1 MSLRIKKLLLV
12 ATLVLAGTLP
22 AQGGE
27 MTSAYDFD
35 FQSIEGEALPLQSYA
50 GKAVLIVNTASF
62 CGFTPQYEGLESLWQ
77 KRRDEGLIV
86 LGVPSGDFGGQE
98 FKDNQ
103 EIADFCTTSFNIDF
117 PLTTRQSV
125 RGDDAHPFY
134 KWARDELGP
143 EQAPKWNFHKYLVG
157 RDGRLIA
164 SFPSSVT
171 PADDK
176 LQKAIT
182 QALAEKL

>member
-1 MSLRIKKLLLV
+1 MWLRVKNWLFV
-12 ATLVLAGTLP
+12 AGVIIAGTAP
-22 AQGGE
+22 ATGGE

-35 FQSIEGEALPLQSYA
+35 FQSIDGGELPLKSFA

-62 CGFTPQYEGLESLWQ
+62 CGFTPQYDGLENLWQ
-77 KRRDEGLIV
+77 KRQDEGLVV

-98 FKDNQ
+98 YKDNQ

-117 PLTTRQSV
+117 PMTTRQSV
-125 RGDDAHPFY
+125 RGEAAHPFY

-157 RDGRLIA
+157 RDGQLLA

-171 PADDK
+171 PDNEK
-176 LQKAIT
+176 LQQAISS
-182 QALAEKL
+182 ALAKK